1 MSLINRYFKNIN
13 FFDILNIVNTNFNR
27 EAGGYKM
34 NLKEKFRHVLNFP
47 KEGIDFID
55 ITTVLQDKDAFRY
68 AIDSLVELVKDL
80 DFDLIVGPESRGFIF
95 GAPVAYVLNKGLVLV
110 RKKGKL
116 PYKTVSVEYELE
128 YGKDVLEMHID
139 AIQPGQKVV
148 IIDDLLATGGTTLS
162 NIKLVEKLGGKVVGI
177 AYLVELTYLNG
188 RENLKGYDVRSVVQF
203 ESSLI

>member
-1 MSLINRYFKNIN
+1 MKDLKSRYSKIII
-13 FFDILNIVNTNFNR
+13 FFDILNIVNTNLIT
-27 EAGGYKM
+27 GGYGM

-55 ITTVLQDKDAFRY
+55 ITTVLQDKDAFKY
-68 AIDSLVELVKDL
+68 AIDSLVNLVKDL

-128 YGKDVLEMHID
+128 YGKDILEMHID